1 MSVTA
6 NGNDVLA
13 MRLTLPLD
21 GIWVATLQISADE
34 DMAGALRLENDGVVF
49 TGTILRGFT
58 GQTMVDAVGGSGGL
72 GRDVDARSYRG
83 ASARDIIADLLA
95 AVGERLDGS
104 SSRDVLAT
112 SLPFWTRARGRASL
126 ALSTLTDA
134 LGARWRVLPSGNI
147 WVGTETWPAVAS
159 DYEALELDRDSA
171 AGTVLLAAETI
182 ALGPGVVLQGE
193 RVGRVEHVMHG
204 EALRTTFWLE
214 APA

>member
-6 NGNDVLA
+6 NGFDVLA
-13 MRLTLPLD
+13 MRVTLPLD
-21 GIWVATLQISADE
+21 GVWVATLQVATDE
-34 DMAGALRLENDGVVF
+34 GLAGALRLENEGVVF
-49 TGTILRGFT
+49 TGTVVST
-58 GQTMVDAVGGSGGL
+58 GQALVDAVGGAGGM

-83 ASARDIIADLLA
+83 ATARDIIADLLA

-112 SLPFWTRARGRASL
+112 ALPYWTRARGRASV

-134 LGARWRVLPSGNI
+134 LGARWRVLPSGTI
-147 WVGTETWPAVAS
+147 WVGTETWPAVSS

-171 AGTVLLAAETI
+171 AGTVLLAPETI
-182 ALGPGVVLQGE
+182 ALGPGVVLEGE
-193 RVGRVEHVMHG
+193 RVGRVEHVMAG
-204 EALRTTFWLE
+204 EDLRTTFWLE